1 MLYLNDAL
9 PSYILGYLFV
19 SHMLYVYEKPAK
31 ATGIPQ
37 NFSCSV

>member
-9 PSYILGYLFV
+9 SSYILGYLFV
-19 SHMLYVYEKPAK
+19 SHMLYMYAKPAK

-37 NFSCSV
+37 NLSRSA